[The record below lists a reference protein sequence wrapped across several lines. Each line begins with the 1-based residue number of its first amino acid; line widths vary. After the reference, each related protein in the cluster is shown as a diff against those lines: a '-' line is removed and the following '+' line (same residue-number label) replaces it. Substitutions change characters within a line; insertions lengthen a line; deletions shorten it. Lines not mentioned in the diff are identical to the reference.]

1 MWGTLSPSPRH
12 PPGIA
17 TWCRWTSTKASCRP
31 LSPLGLSIS
40 TTNHDGE
47 EMATRCIAYE
57 YGIQHNLHPK
67 NIINIHQYLSSWW
80 ITLNNYNHSQSRIN
94 SQCCYQLRRPSHYE
108 TWEHHPGT
116 EALTDEV
123 GFRRDF
129 FCVDKSPK
137 DFFSEHQLPPKNS
150 QLHTIMKFSSRN
162 FQLWSYLNRWLSH
175 PSEKSW
181 TSSMAFG

>member
-1 MWGTLSPSPRH
+1 
-12 PPGIA
+12 
-17 TWCRWTSTKASCRP
+17 
-31 LSPLGLSIS
+31 
-40 TTNHDGE
+40 
-47 EMATRCIAYE
+47 MATRNGWCIAYE
-57 YGIQHNLHPK
+57 YGIQHNLHHK
-67 NIINIHQYLSSWW
+67 NIINIHQYLSNWW
-80 ITLNNYNHSQSRIN
+80 ITLNNYNHSQSLIN
-94 SQCCYQLRRPSHYE
+94 AQCCYQLRRPSHYK

-116 EALTDEV
+116 KEKPWLTKWE
-123 GFRRDF
+123 RCDF

-137 DFFSEHQLPPKNS
+137 DFFLEHQLPPKNS